1 MMHVEGPQ
9 IYQINRQ
16 TNSFQNMCDMLW
28 AKIDCLARKIDVM
41 QKKHLKIAFMVD
53 TIMGYLTLEALDGK
67 LLTPGHLQAYPW
79 GYDSSN

>member
-1 MMHVEGPQ
+1 
-9 IYQINRQ
+9 
-16 TNSFQNMCDMLW
+16 
-28 AKIDCLARKIDVM
+28 M